1 MKSEEIISVK
11 TDETHPGV
19 FIGKEFPIRNLIDEI
34 VDDTNISDSFDYV
47 VNHLECAE
55 QREHIKPRKA
65 DYCKRLKELLR
76 TGSFRITQ
84 ADFRTIEVTDGP
96 KNRIC
101 QAPSVFHRVGC
112 HAIMV
117 PFERHTYPTLIKNT
131 AASIKGRGMHWLHQI
146 VEEDLLADPH
156 GIKYFYQC
164 DIFHYYDSI
173 SQDIMKRQVREY
185 ISDPLVLPMMDNFIT
200 LLLTGL
206 SKGLRASQCLANLHL
221 NDVDHKM
228 CERVSYHEI
237 EDKRSDTGK
246 GVVVSGEG
254 KVVINGKEI
263 RFHYYRY
270 CDDIVI
276 FAATKKELWM
286 LRNYLKELLAE
297 LGLTIKPSEAVRP
310 ISVGLDYLGYK
321 TFTDDSEKERVVYSY
336 IRKRT
341 KQKFA
346 RRIKRVM
353 SRKRRQSLIGS
364 FFGMTAHADCRHLL
378 KTLISQGEYKKLK
391 YKRKMKEFGNFKI
404 DAPTLDGKKNL
415 KGRKISS
422 QELDRKGIIVVDF
435 ESGVVPR
442 REKEEYIRRLQ
453 AASAQGISED
463 LVENPKP
470 KYIIQLIC
478 DGQLYKVWT
487 GDREIWQILDQIKGM
502 NGLPFFTGVM
512 IDYSGQY
519 RKMNFVPASTL
530 DLQIPSDE
538 ELDRLMKTFN
548 INLKGNG

>member
-1 MKSEEIISVK
+1 MTCKPRPDSVVG
-11 TDETHPGV
+11 T
-19 FIGKEFPIRNLIDEI
+19 EFPIRNLIDEI
-34 VDDTNISDSFDYV
+34 VDDTNLSDSFDYV
-47 VNHLECAE
+47 VGHLESAE
-55 QREHIKPRKA
+55 QRERIRPKKKLYCRK
-65 DYCKRLKELLR
+65 LKELLR

-84 ADFRTIEVTDGP
+84 ADFRTLKVTDGP
-96 KNRIC
+96 KERIV
-101 QAPSVFHRVGC
+101 QAPSVFHRTGC

-117 PFERHTYPTLIKNT
+117 PFERHAYPTLIKNT
-131 AASIKGRGMHWLHQI
+131 AASIKERGMHWLYQI
-146 VEEDLLADPH
+146 VEEDLLAAPA
-156 GIKYFYQC
+156 GTMYYYQC
-164 DIFHYYDSI
+164 DIKGYYDNI
-173 SQDIMKRQVREY
+173 SQDIMKQQVREY
-185 ISDPLVLPMMDNFIT
+185 TSDPLVLPMMDNFIT
-200 LLLTGL
+200 LLPTGL

-263 RFHYYRY
+263 RYHYYRY

-286 LRNYLKELLAE
+286 LRNYLKGLLAE

-346 RRIKRVM
+346 RRIKKIK

-364 FFGMTAHADCRHLL
+364 FFGMAAHADCRHLL
-378 KTLISQGEYKKLK
+378 KTLISPSEYKKLK
-391 YKRKMKEFGNFKI
+391 HYRKMKEFGNFKI
-404 DAPTLDGKKNL
+404 NAPTLDGKKNF
-415 KGRKISS
+415 KGKKTSV

-435 ESGVVPR
+435 ESDVVPR
-442 REKEEYIRRLQ
+442 REKDDYQRRLQ
-453 AASAQGISED
+453 AASAQGISEE
-463 LVENPKP
+463 LIEKPKT

-478 DGQLYKVWT
+478 DGQLRKLWT
-487 GDREIWQILDQIKGM
+487 GDREIWQILDQIKSA
-502 NGLPFFTGVM
+502 NGLPFFVGVM

-530 DLQIPSDE
+530 NLQVPNDE
-538 ELDRLMKTFN
+538 ELDRLLNLFN
-548 INLKGNG
+548 INLKDKGNG